1 MGRWENFRQ
10 KLTVKSENSTW
21 FVSPVW
27 TERNY
32 CVWSNFPAG
41 QKFVHT
47 VWTQSYKQNN
57 NSKRFRK
64 EAVLQV
70 LKAACKF
77 PRFTKTMKGVRK
89 LQYSTHKPTHGE
101 KRFRNAR

>member
-1 MGRWENFRQ
+1 MGRWENLRQ

-57 NSKRFRK
+57 NSKVHQPSHFF
-64 EAVLQV
+64 AH
-70 LKAACKF
+70 F
-77 PRFTKTMKGVRK
+77 F
-89 LQYSTHKPTHGE
+89 S
-101 KRFRNAR
+101 FNARPPRENA